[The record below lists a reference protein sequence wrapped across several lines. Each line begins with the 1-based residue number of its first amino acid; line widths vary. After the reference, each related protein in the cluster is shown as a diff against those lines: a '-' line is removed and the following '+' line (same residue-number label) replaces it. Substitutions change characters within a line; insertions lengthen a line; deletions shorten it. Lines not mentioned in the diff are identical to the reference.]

1 MKNFTSGK
9 EYANINKVNA
19 LLTQLVECL
28 LDVEKVSGSS
38 PLQRTNNSK
47 NPLSHDKGFLLFVRR
62 NGPCEPLKAVR
73 KNTPKNVPFFGDP
86 VYRFAVNL
94 MSTDKT

>member
-47 NPLSHDKGFLLFVRR
+47 NPLSHDKGFLLFVRS

-86 VYRFAVNL
+86 VYRL
-94 MSTDKT
+94 R